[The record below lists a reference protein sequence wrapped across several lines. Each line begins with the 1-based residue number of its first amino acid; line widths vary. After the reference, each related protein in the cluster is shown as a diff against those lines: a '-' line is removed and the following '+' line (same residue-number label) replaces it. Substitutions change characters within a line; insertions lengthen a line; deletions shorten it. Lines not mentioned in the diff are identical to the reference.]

1 MWVATHG
8 SHTGT
13 LCKVIKKFLFCLA
26 LYTVITVVKLMPV
39 RLVFIGSL
47 GEELLV
53 RALGGIM
60 KGVNN
65 RFTNIEPV
73 RFTYSSF

>member
-1 MWVATHG
+1 
-8 SHTGT
+8 
-13 LCKVIKKFLFCLA
+13 
-26 LYTVITVVKLMPV
+26 
-39 RLVFIGSL
+39 LVFIGSL